1 MISRVVAAWPPT
13 LFTREQTIRLRGLY
27 DRAMASEP
35 SESKVRAALRDLSRR
50 LSAHLTGHNV
60 NAIAAKTFGLTGQL
74 NAPYPKASRAD
85 G

>member
-1 MISRVVAAWPPT
+1 MIWRVVAAGPQT
-13 LFTREQTIRLRGLY
+13 LLTKAQTIPFRGLY

-35 SESKVRAALRDLSRR
+35 SKSKVRAALRDLGRR

-60 NAIAAKTFGLTGQL
+60 NAIAAKNFGLTGQL

>member
-1 MISRVVAAWPPT
+1 
-13 LFTREQTIRLRGLY
+13 
-27 DRAMASEP
+27 MASKP
-35 SESKVRAALRDLSRR
+35 SKSKVRAALRDLGRR

-60 NAIAAKTFGLTGQL
+60 NAIAAKHFGLTGQL